1 MSINNNN
8 ANQMNDSNSLPPQ
21 QNAPQLDAQAQAQ
34 AQAAAGGAAS
44 AVSTEGVND
53 INVQRQD
60 AGLIDDVTD
69 GNFETNTNN
78 NQPINSLDDASNA
91 FLRMLQGGNSSNAD
105 NSNADDNVNAEDSA
119 SATATEP
126 TANGETNNNSDDNT
140 QEPQTDD
147 TKPDTKPQPNVG
159 LDESH
164 IQSLINDAI
173 QREIQNGN
181 LPDLS
186 AQDMTSKLANLGQ
199 QQQQQTMNNT
209 ADEGTQQHADKKEE
223 EPDIDINSDEFFEM
237 FTENPT
243 EAIDKLTNVRVQ
255 QKLAPILEELEPLL
269 EQSKKA
275 QENKNI
281 IDTVKAFGSEHPDF
295 GEYNDDMLKILN
307 EGNFPK
313 NDINSYRNAYQT
325 AKNNRLAG
333 QVEQLQ
339 NQLAESEQ
347 NRGKTLDDY
356 LGDTD
361 SFNSLRQNENL
372 KKAIIEDYIKAL
384 SKGGQ
389 PQMIS
394 SGGSTQPNAMPADK
408 VNNFREAGEKFK
420 TMLQR

>member
-21 QNAPQLDAQAQAQ
+21 QNAPQPNAQPNAQ
-34 AQAAAGGAAS
+34 AGGAAS

-53 INVQRQD
+53 VNVQQQD

-91 FLRMLQGGNSSNAD
+91 FLRILQGGNA
-105 NSNADDNVNAEDSA
+105 NSNVNAEDSA
-119 SATATEP
+119 SAAATEP

-140 QEPQTDD
+140 QEPHTDD
-147 TKPDTKPQPNVG
+147 TKPNTEPQPNAG
-159 LDESH
+159 LDESR
-164 IQSLINDAI
+164 IRSLINDAI

-186 AQDMTSKLANLGQ
+186 AQDMASELANLGQ
-199 QQQQQTMNNT
+199 QQQITNNT
-209 ADEGTQQHADKKEE
+209 ADEGTQQHAGKEE

-295 GEYNDDMLKILN
+295 GEYN
-307 EGNFPK
+307 
-313 NDINSYRNAYQT
+313 INSYRNAYQT

-333 QVEQLQ
+333 KVEQLQ

-394 SGGSTQPNAMPADK
+394 SGGSTQPNAMPADR

>member
-21 QNAPQLDAQAQAQ
+21 QNAPQPNAQPNAQ
-34 AQAAAGGAAS
+34 AGGAAS

-53 INVQRQD
+53 VNVQQQD

-91 FLRMLQGGNSSNAD
+91 FLRILQGGNA
-105 NSNADDNVNAEDSA
+105 NSNVNAEDSA
-119 SATATEP
+119 SAAATEP

-140 QEPQTDD
+140 QEPHTDD
-147 TKPDTKPQPNVG
+147 TKPNTEPQPNAG
-159 LDESH
+159 LDESR
-164 IQSLINDAI
+164 IRSLINDAI

-186 AQDMTSKLANLGQ
+186 AQDMASELANLGQ
-199 QQQQQTMNNT
+199 QQQITNNT
-209 ADEGTQQHADKKEE
+209 ADEGTQQHAGKEE

-275 QENKNI
+275 QENKSI

-333 QVEQLQ
+333 KVEQLQ

-394 SGGSTQPNAMPADK
+394 SGGSTQPNAMPADR